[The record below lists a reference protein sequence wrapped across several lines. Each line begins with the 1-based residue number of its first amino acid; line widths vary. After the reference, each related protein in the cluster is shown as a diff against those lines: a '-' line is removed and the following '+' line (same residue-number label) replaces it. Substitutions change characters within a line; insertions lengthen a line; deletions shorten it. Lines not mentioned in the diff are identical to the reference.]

1 MCQQWF
7 SVAGHFLEIL
17 GFLIVAFELRKLFGP
32 APTNARRCIYMIGA
46 GFMVVGMLGQTAGG
60 WVGRL
65 PISWIASCY

>member
-7 SVAGHFLEIL
+7 SVAGHFLEIF
-17 GFLIVAFELRKLFGP
+17 GFILVALELRKLFGP
-32 APTNARRCIYMIGA
+32 APAGAHRCKYTIGA
-46 GFMVVGMLGQTAGG
+46 GLMVIGMLGQTAGG